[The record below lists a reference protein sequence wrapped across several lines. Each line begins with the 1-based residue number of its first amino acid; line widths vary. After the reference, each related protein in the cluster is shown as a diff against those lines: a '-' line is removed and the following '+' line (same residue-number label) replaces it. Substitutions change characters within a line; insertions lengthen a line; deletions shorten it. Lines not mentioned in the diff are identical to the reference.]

1 MNSRRLLRNRH
12 TWVNRNWETNTL
24 AKAAARTAPSQTMP
38 IPLHD
43 FCLTIPFGFLI
54 GFGGLM
60 GFLSAGSV
68 ASLASGGGVGGLLCW
83 LGFQSLAEF
92 KRAQDGGAKYECA
105 KYCNACLLLCL
116 VLFGVMQNKAK
127 AEPWYVPVG
136 GVSWGAISMCA
147 FYALKG
153 RESAHEVGKKTE

>member
-12 TWVNRNWETNTL
+12 TWVDRNWET
-24 AKAAARTAPSQTMP
+24 KRSRRTAHLPKTMP

-116 VLFGVMQNKAK
+116 PPRRWKPRTRCTPPPDQDSDVHT
-127 AEPWYVPVG
+127 P
-136 GVSWGAISMCA
+136 
-147 FYALKG
+147 
-153 RESAHEVGKKTE
+153 SATSSRILRQKIL